1 MKASQ
6 PFIVDSRSL
15 VMSMPSLPQVATAIL
30 VADFLRY
37 FLAAAGV
44 WLLVNRLFGRRLAA
58 RRLLGAQAQPGQ
70 IRREMVYSLAT
81 VLIFATNGVLIW
93 LLVQAGHLK
102 LYGQVAEHGW
112 LWWWASLALII
123 VAHDAYFYWTHR
135 GLHHRRWF
143 AAVHGRHHASR
154 HPTPW
159 AAYAFHPVEA
169 LVQAV
174 FLPLFLLA
182 VPTHSAV
189 VGLFLLHM
197 IVRNTI
203 GHCSHEL
210 MPWRWARGVFS
221 WITPV
226 SHHHFHH
233 ARNRGNYGLY
243 FTWWDRWCGTED
255 AAYLHDGDAQFA
267 GVTRRAKV
275 SQ

>member
-1 MKASQ
+1 MA
-6 PFIVDSRSL
+6 D
-15 VMSMPSLPQVATAIL
+15 PSILDVAATIL
-30 VADFLRY
+30 LADFLRY
-37 FLAAAGV
+37 LLAAGGV
-44 WLLVNRLFGRRLAA
+44 WWLVNGLFGRRLAA
-58 RRLLGAQAQPGQ
+58 RRLLQAAPAPGQ
-70 IRREMVYSLAT
+70 VSREVAYSLST
-81 VLIFATNGVLIW
+81 VVVFAANGLLIW
-93 LLVQAGHLK
+93 LLVQAGHLR
-102 LYGQVAEHGW
+102 LYTDPAERGW
-112 LWWWASLALII
+112 LWWCASLALIV

-135 GLHHRRWF
+135 ALHHRRWF
-143 AAVHGRHHASR
+143 AAVHGKHHASR

-174 FLPLFLLA
+174 FLPLFLLL

-197 IVRNTI
+197 IVRNAI

-210 MPWRWARGVFS
+210 MPWRWARGALA

-226 SHHHFHH
+226 GHHHFHH

-255 AAYLHDGDAQFA
+255 AEYLHNGDAQFA
-267 GVTRRAKV
+267 GVRHRAEV